1 MLLPSWRPYNNAYGG
16 RTSAIPNRVGGCSL
30 GHSRAFLVGNIACLA
45 FPPGE
50 TRLTVQT
57 SLFNG
62 PPFITPLPLPY
73 FRPLP
78 PQTGISQQPP
88 YSHLYLLPALYSP
101 SFSQRDLSK
110 IKNLKPKHHK
120 HFLPSIHC
128 LVPKASSLT
137 VSSVTPLPHFVI
149 SIHSVP
155 TKGPGGRS
163 WMGVQGRKAWLLLS
177 GGSRSDGGN
186 AAWQARVIRVQQR
199 YEQSTEPI
207 SELF

>member
-1 MLLPSWRPYNNAYGG
+1 M
-16 RTSAIPNRVGGCSL
+16 
-30 GHSRAFLVGNIACLA
+30 GHSRAFLVGNIASLP

-50 TRLTVQT
+50 TLLTVQT

-62 PPFITPLPLPY
+62 PPSITPLPLPY

-78 PQTGISQQPP
+78 PQTGISQQPQ

-110 IKNLKPKHHK
+110 MKNLKPKHHK
-120 HFLPSIHC
+120 HFLTSIHC
-128 LVPKASSLT
+128 LVPKAFHDGPQLLSSLT
-137 VSSVTPLPHFVI
+137 SVTPLPHFVI

-177 GGSRSDGGN
+177 GGSQSDGGN
-186 AAWQARVIRVQQR
+186 AAWQTRVIRVQRR